1 MKKQSFTLIE
11 LLVVIAII
19 AILAAILLPAL
30 QSARVRAQSTKCIS
44 NLKQMGTVAQTYMN
58 DHRSFWPAGSRN
70 TDRNAADADGLRMNN
85 YIYQMYKGKY
95 IGRGACDST
104 GEPQTRC
111 EAIPINAKKNSLFNF
126 PQAYGTQYVHNEQV
140 SHTVT
145 GYSTNMSD
153 WNRAAKKRTDAATTL
168 SCTPTTRVLLCD
180 NTTTLAG
187 TAQIAHLFIYNAT
200 AADLGLP
207 YLVHNGKINML
218 TWAANVVSVDEGEL
232 TTQYYFPH
240 FGQTRARCV
249 LVEQYTPE
257 AGVVLPNPQ
266 YQ

>member
-1 MKKQSFTLIE
+1 MKKHFTLIE

-30 QSARVRAQSTKCIS
+30 QSARVRAQSTKCIN
-44 NLKQMGTVAQTYMN
+44 NLKQMGTVAQSYMN
-58 DHRSFWPAGSRN
+58 DHRSFWPAGNRN
-70 TDRNAADADGLRMNN
+70 TDKNSADADGLRMNN

-95 IGRGACDST
+95 IGKGACDST
-104 GEPQTRC
+104 GEPQVRC
-111 EAIPINAKKNSLFNF
+111 ESIPISTNTSSLQKF

-140 SHTVT
+140 SHTVC
-145 GYSTNMSD
+145 GYSTNMPD
-153 WNRAAKKRTDAATTL
+153 WNRAAKRRTDAATTL
-168 SCTPTTRVLLCD
+168 SCSPTTRILLCD
-180 NTTTLAG
+180 NTTTVKG
-187 TAQIAHLFIYNAT
+187 TAQIAHLFVYNAT

-218 TWAANVVSVDEGEL
+218 TWAANVVSADEGEL

-249 LVEQYTPE
+249 LAEQYTTDP
-257 AGVVLPNPQ
+257 GVVLPNPE